1 MMNTVPLTI
10 TQIIFFPATWTG
22 YTPLAGGR
30 IRTSAFPWALLM
42 SVEKEVWN
50 MQHSLLGACL
60 LPQERHAPG
69 GGCSS
74 SLDPKMK
81 RHGGWTCRWSTTLS
95 RPTACTRLTPMLLG
109 GSQWAPSS
117 PGPGSPQGLPGP
129 AASGNSHDPRWFPCH
144 KDPSEFLLPQDQQS
158 LPWHWV
164 PKGDPTNP
172 GPNPHP
178 ICCPEAPRW
187 FQWTPASSPLR
198 LWVAPMMPGR
208 SHDASLLMDF
218 SKQAPRLAL
227 SQPTPTAPGSWQ
239 VPEKPE
245 WKRVKKFC
253 FSYGILLKETTYTWL
268 ESQKKNP
275 GRKSRKPI

>member
-1 MMNTVPLTI
+1 MNRL
-10 TQIIFFPATWTG
+10 
-22 YTPLAGGR
+22 YTPCRRQNTHLCLPMSPANVSGERSLKYAAQPLGCLPFAT
-30 IRTSAFPWALLM
+30 RTPRPRRGLLLQPG
-42 SVEKEVWN
+42 SRKEKTRGMDLQMVYNPE
-50 MQHSLLGACL
+50 QTYSLHQ
-60 LPQERHAPG
+60 PDSHAPRWLPVG
-69 GGCSS
+69 SIKPRPWLTPGPARSS
-74 SLDPKMK
+74 SLGKLP
-81 RHGGWTCRWSTTLS
+81 WS
-95 RPTACTRLTPMLLG
+95 
-109 GSQWAPSS
+109 
-117 PGPGSPQGLPGP
+117 
-129 AASGNSHDPRWFPCH
+129 RWFPCH